1 MLLPGVSRDFMSTPD
16 DVLRFQAPE
25 PTFGQYL
32 GEHAAEGF
40 DHTTTSVV
48 LTEKRVQ
55 DAERA
60 AYGDYAPALTEAV
73 TETGEWAGAPVPQRL
88 LPQKGTAPAF
98 IRKEDWNENNRYYRK
113 GVAWRENFTE
123 ERARIYA
130 EDFDERRARDVTL
143 TTGAEHYGLGGQAA
157 GFFAGMLGG
166 LPDPVNLI
174 PFGGGLAA
182 AGKTANA
189 GLRTALLAGARAGAV
204 EGAAGAL
211 ATDAIVFPSLSARG
225 EDLGFSDLSLDAA
238 MGAALGGLLGAAG
251 AGLHRY
257 LSGRRRGNVPTDGR
271 TAPPQASFDAVPDR
285 FLSEDFSTS
294 LKENRSGDAAR
305 VPGGEL
311 VSPAAWVRMNIHGRD
326 RADLLQAFEWAVRDV
341 AAGRDVD
348 VGPLLRGGAVEGR
361 LRVEALA
368 HALEF
373 GSYTD
378 VDFGPLRPDY
388 RAALN
393 AIRTEEG
400 VPLIEGDSLIIPA
413 RVARKL
419 YEKRILQEGMSAD
432 RLAELL
438 LAVFHGDADFAS
450 GTRFPHI
457 QALVR
462 LRGDMADVG
471 FISVN
476 PATGET
482 VVKSLYPEKKD
493 RLGKSLSSKNVQE
506 GRTIPHTV
514 DGEASPPLAAARLS
528 ALQDTKMIYDAAAPV
543 NYSVAAPETYTPT
556 PADIARPAGES
567 PAQALLRE
575 QGIGKDGMSME
586 EKLLAERERSGNL
599 PILEEMAELDAAR
612 DAEASVKRIEEKGL
626 EILECVVR
634 AEG

>member
-1 MLLPGVSRDFMSTPD
+1 M
-16 DVLRFQAPE
+16 
-25 PTFGQYL
+25 
-32 GEHAAEGF
+32 
-40 DHTTTSVV
+40 
-48 LTEKRVQ
+48 
-55 DAERA
+55 
-60 AYGDYAPALTEAV
+60 
-73 TETGEWAGAPVPQRL
+73 
-88 LPQKGTAPAF
+88 
-98 IRKEDWNENNRYYRK
+98 
-113 GVAWRENFTE
+113 
-123 ERARIYA
+123 
-130 EDFDERRARDVTL
+130 
-143 TTGAEHYGLGGQAA
+143 
-157 GFFAGMLGG
+157 
-166 LPDPVNLI
+166 
-174 PFGGGLAA
+174 
-182 AGKTANA
+182 
-189 GLRTALLAGARAGAV
+189 
-204 EGAAGAL
+204 
-211 ATDAIVFPSLSARG
+211 
-225 EDLGFSDLSLDAA
+225 
-238 MGAALGGLLGAAG
+238 
-251 AGLHRY
+251 
-257 LSGRRRGNVPTDGR
+257 
-271 TAPPQASFDAVPDR
+271 
-285 FLSEDFSTS
+285 
-294 LKENRSGDAAR
+294 
-305 VPGGEL
+305 
-311 VSPAAWVRMNIHGRD
+311 
-326 RADLLQAFEWAVRDV
+326 
-341 AAGRDVD
+341 
-348 VGPLLRGGAVEGR
+348 
-361 LRVEALA
+361 EALA

>member
-1 MLLPGVSRDFMSTPD
+1 MGRAGCGRRPGRG
-16 DVLRFQAPE
+16 R
-25 PTFGQYL
+25 G
-32 GEHAAEGF
+32 
-40 DHTTTSVV
+40 
-48 LTEKRVQ
+48 
-55 DAERA
+55 
-60 AYGDYAPALTEAV
+60 
-73 TETGEWAGAPVPQRL
+73 
-88 LPQKGTAPAF
+88 
-98 IRKEDWNENNRYYRK
+98 
-113 GVAWRENFTE
+113 
-123 ERARIYA
+123 
-130 EDFDERRARDVTL
+130 
-143 TTGAEHYGLGGQAA
+143 
-157 GFFAGMLGG
+157 
-166 LPDPVNLI
+166 
-174 PFGGGLAA
+174 AA
-182 AGKTANA
+182 AA
-189 GLRTALLAGARAGAV
+189 
-204 EGAAGAL
+204 
-211 ATDAIVFPSLSARG
+211 
-225 EDLGFSDLSLDAA
+225 
-238 MGAALGGLLGAAG
+238 
-251 AGLHRY
+251 
-257 LSGRRRGNVPTDGR
+257 
-271 TAPPQASFDAVPDR
+271 
-285 FLSEDFSTS
+285 
-294 LKENRSGDAAR
+294 
-305 VPGGEL
+305 
-311 VSPAAWVRMNIHGRD
+311 
-326 RADLLQAFEWAVRDV
+326 
-341 AAGRDVD
+341 
-348 VGPLLRGGAVEGR
+348 GGAVEGR

-556 PADIARPAGES
+556 PGRHRAPRGRESGAS
-567 PAQALLRE
+567 PAAGTGHRQGRHEHGRKASRGARTLRKPAHTGRNGGAGRGPRCG
-575 QGIGKDGMSME
+575 GI
-586 EKLLAERERSGNL
+586 RET
-599 PILEEMAELDAAR
+599 D
-612 DAEASVKRIEEKGL
+612 
-626 EILECVVR
+626 
-634 AEG
+634 